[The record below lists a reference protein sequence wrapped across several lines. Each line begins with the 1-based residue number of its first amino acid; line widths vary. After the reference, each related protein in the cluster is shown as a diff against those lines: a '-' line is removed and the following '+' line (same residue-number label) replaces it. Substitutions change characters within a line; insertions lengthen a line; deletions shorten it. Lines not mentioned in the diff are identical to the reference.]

1 MNFELSP
8 AQQRVRQR
16 AREFAQR
23 EVAPLVRRA
32 DEERQFP
39 RSLIRRMGEWGFL
52 GGLIPIEYGGSGFD
66 HLSMALVYEELG
78 RVDSSIRGFV
88 TVQCSLVAAT
98 IWRWGTEDQRRTFL
112 PRLAS
117 GEWVGCYCLTEP
129 QAGSDVAS
137 LQTEVRQEEE
147 SFVLNGEKIWIT
159 NGLSADVGIV
169 FATHDRSRRHRGI
182 SAFLI
187 RLDTPGIFRERMPG
201 IELGHRASEHARILF
216 RECRVPKSALLGG
229 VGEGFRVAMSAL
241 DCGRVG
247 VAAGAVGVL
256 QACVEACVAFA
267 KTRVQFGRR
276 IGEFQMVQRAIADMQ
291 ADLEAARLLT
301 YRAAWLLDRGERA
314 TREIAIA
321 KLFATEAAVRAASEA
336 VLLHGGRGYSNEY
349 PVERYYRDAKGLQIY
364 EGTSYIQRII
374 IARELLREQQGVPE

>member
-1 MNFELSP
+1 M
-8 AQQRVRQR
+8 QQHIRQR

-23 EVAPLVRRA
+23 EVAPVVRQA
-32 DEERQFP
+32 DEERRFP
-39 RSLIRRMGEWGFL
+39 YSLIRRMGELGLL
-52 GGLIPIEYGGSGFD
+52 GGLIPREYGGSGFD

-88 TVQCSLVAAT
+88 TVQCSLVAT
-98 IWRWGTEDQRRTFL
+98 SIWRWGTEEQRRTFL

-117 GEWVGCYCLTEP
+117 GEWIGCYCLTEP

-137 LQTEVRQEEE
+137 LRTEVRQDGE

-169 FATHDRSRRHRGI
+169 LATHDRSQRHRGI

-187 RLDTPGIFRERMPG
+187 RLDAPGIFRERMPG
-201 IELGHRASEHARILF
+201 VELGHRASEHARIVF
-216 RECRVPKSALLGG
+216 RECRVPRSALLGE

-241 DCGRVG
+241 DCGRIG
-247 VAAGAVGVL
+247 VAAGAVGIL

-267 KTRVQFGRR
+267 KTRVQFGQR
-276 IGEFQMVQRAIADMQ
+276 IGEFQMVQKAIADMQ
-291 ADLEAARLLT
+291 TDLEAARLLT

-314 TREIAIA
+314 TREIAVA

-374 IARELLREQQGVPE
+374 IARDLLREQQEVPE